1 MAAPRATTSLL
12 RALRAPLTAAPRRS
26 IQNRLNLCSARSFC
40 VSASRMGGFVNGKK
54 NEGELGVGELEG
66 AEGAMAPIV
75 RVGEDEGTMRARLV
89 YQSRKRGIREADLLL
104 STFADAHLP
113 TMTHA
118 QMTAYDRLLDENDWD
133 IYYWATQPDEPGST
147 SSPTPGKAAVDEKGG
162 KIVEPAKGE
171 WAQTLGTYRP
181 AYRPVPGRWEGSE
194 ILGRLREHVWSR
206 RAEGGGQGGGM
217 AFMPGLRG

>member
-1 MAAPRATTSLL
+1 MAAPRASSPIL
-12 RALRAPLTAAPRRS
+12 RTLRAPLTAAPRRS
-26 IQNRLNLCSARSFC
+26 IQSRLPLCSARSFC
-40 VSASRMGGFVNGKK
+40 VSVNRMGGLVNGKK

-113 TMTHA
+113 NMTLA

-133 IYYWATQPDEPGST
+133 IYYWATQPEEPGST
-147 SSPTPGKAAVDEKGG
+147 SGSRGKATGPTSGKAPVDEKGG
-162 KIVEPAKGE
+162 G
-171 WAQTLGTYRP
+171 L
-181 AYRPVPGRWEGSE
+181 
-194 ILGRLREHVWSR
+194 WSR
-206 RAEGGGQGGGM
+206 RRGSGRRRWGRIGLRIGLCRGGGRGVRFWGG
-217 AFMPGLRG
+217 